1 MKLSRGLAQVIQEAE
16 TEIRDFLAQNL
27 FESIQPD
34 SISTVPPPRVG
45 LSSGIVYA
53 GLVGSSQRCEYTVI
67 GPLVNLAARL
77 MGTAQPGEI
86 LLPLETYQRMRVPVA
101 THRIEPVQL
110 KGFSKPIETVQLA
123 FDQTLAFHEDV
134 FFYQGKQTEL
144 IGREAELEQLLA
156 HARATFSQ
164 QPQGHI
170 VTLMGEAGVGKSRLV
185 DAFVTELYARLDAPR
200 VIRETCHNYEQ
211 TMPYAVITRLV
222 RQILQVDPH
231 APDANEYIV
240 RRIHQLIPDQLQLVW
255 LLEGFLNIEFDDDT
269 PVMFLQPDYRREKL
283 HDLIITLLREAAKLE
298 SLVLVIEDFAWIDAS
313 SYELLQSFNQSL
325 PSFPLLLLC
334 VMRTLPDGWQS
345 TDVITLEDLSDE
357 RSRAFMRSM
366 LDGDLPPE
374 LEAFVARAGGR
385 PIFLEEIIYYLIQ
398 TGMLRRN
405 DQGRWECTGPLD
417 DSIPSQIER
426 LIVAR
431 LDKMTVSVR
440 QMINIAA
447 VLGMRMSVAL
457 LNEVCRTSGI
467 SPEPLEAVLSTLFMV
482 PDPESDVPTIRF
494 KHELLRDVT
503 YNSQLYAQRR
513 TIHHTTAQT
522 IKQVYGDRLDE
533 YQSMLAYHY
542 LWAEEPEQALPLFL
556 QAARQSQE
564 RFALGEAKHL
574 YQQALALLPLPA
586 ADGTVHQNDRDNA
599 IQIYGGLGDVLA
611 LTSEYSAARELYMVL
626 HHMLSGVSTTD
637 ALVQQAAVLRK
648 VGTTYEQQGLY
659 EQALSTYHQARRTTT
674 VTGAAGH
681 LEHARIL
688 SDIGWT
694 AFRQNNLSDAQHFL
708 EQALH
713 YLHGSNN
720 YVEQARVF
728 NRLGGIAYTRGDT
741 VAAHYYVE
749 QNLHASQETNDL
761 VGQFHAFANLSNM
774 AAQKGNTEK
783 SLLYGLQALD
793 ICVRI
798 GNHHLL
804 SRIANNIG
812 VTLYEAERYTEA
824 PHYLEEAVRYARTAD
839 DTFHQ
844 MLALLNL
851 GRVQTELGHWHAAA
865 EALRESYALA
875 CSLELQNE
883 ELDGLIAQAEL
894 ALAQNDLATAEV
906 FYREAQALVVE
917 DETQEYGRFL
927 RLQAWLQYVYGNH
940 TEAVALLA
948 RATAIFQLLR
958 YMPEVERT
966 QRLENRL
973 AR

>member
-1 MKLSRGLAQVIQEAE
+1 MIRGGHRALVLFGAPVVYEHDLVSALKLSRGLAQVVQEAE

-27 FESIQPD
+27 FEGIQPD

-467 SPEPLEAVLSTLFMV
+467 SPEPLEAVLSTLLWYLILKAMYQPYASNMNCCAMLPIIASFMPSV
-482 PDPESDVPTIRF
+482 ARSTI
-494 KHELLRDVT
+494 
-503 YNSQLYAQRR
+503 
-513 TIHHTTAQT
+513 
-522 IKQVYGDRLDE
+522 
-533 YQSMLAYHY
+533 
-542 LWAEEPEQALPLFL
+542 
-556 QAARQSQE
+556 
-564 RFALGEAKHL
+564 
-574 YQQALALLPLPA
+574 LLPKQSNRCMATGSTNTRACWHIITYGPRSQNRHCRFSYKRPA
-586 ADGTVHQNDRDNA
+586 
-599 IQIYGGLGDVLA
+599 
-611 LTSEYSAARELYMVL
+611 S
-626 HHMLSGVSTTD
+626 
-637 ALVQQAAVLRK
+637 
-648 VGTTYEQQGLY
+648 
-659 EQALSTYHQARRTTT
+659 RR
-674 VTGAAGH
+674 
-681 LEHARIL
+681 
-688 SDIGWT
+688 
-694 AFRQNNLSDAQHFL
+694 N
-708 EQALH
+708 ALH
-713 YLHGSNN
+713 SAKQSTSISRRWHCCRY
-720 YVEQARVF
+720 
-728 NRLGGIAYTRGDT
+728 RLQT
-741 VAAHYYVE
+741 
-749 QNLHASQETNDL
+749 
-761 VGQFHAFANLSNM
+761 
-774 AAQKGNTEK
+774 
-783 SLLYGLQALD
+783 
-793 ICVRI
+793 
-798 GNHHLL
+798 
-804 SRIANNIG
+804 
-812 VTLYEAERYTEA
+812 ERYTKTT
-824 PHYLEEAVRYARTAD
+824 VIM
-839 DTFHQ
+839 Q
-844 MLALLNL
+844 
-851 GRVQTELGHWHAAA
+851 
-865 EALRESYALA
+865 
-875 CSLELQNE
+875 
-883 ELDGLIAQAEL
+883 
-894 ALAQNDLATAEV
+894 
-906 FYREAQALVVE
+906 YRFMVVSVM
-917 DETQEYGRFL
+917 YWR
-927 RLQAWLQYVYGNH
+927 
-940 TEAVALLA
+940 
-948 RATAIFQLLR
+948 
-958 YMPEVERT
+958 
-966 QRLENRL
+966 
-973 AR
+973 